1 MKHVFLGSGL
11 VLLAALGAAGS
22 ASIPA
27 RAATSAAV
35 PDTFTVVSDSF
46 TPAVVASDGSVTTP
60 DRVTVVT
67 DAAAGSTISTLDGD
81 VRTSTGIDTTF
92 HPVFTATSSP
102 VSEPDGS
109 ATTTWTAQIPY
120 SRTLSSAGVPLDNG
134 YVVELTA
141 RWTDGGAASSATTP
155 SPFDFDA
162 TSALRLSASNM
173 DLTYGSASTTLSGK
187 LTVTDPDGTPYTGS
201 LSHEVRFTVGGQAS
215 ETAIA
220 ASNGTF
226 TGPTLTPAASES
238 VVAANAGL
246 PGVIPATTSNT
257 IKLTVTDAVPEIS
270 IAASPVTE
278 TYGHYDP
285 ASNGTLS
292 NTTVSGSMKI
302 GSAPLANEQFDI
314 RTAPTGGTVVVI
326 GRTDSAGDFIGYYLP
341 PETRGTRLYM
351 VSGLGRDLAAAAAP
365 FVVNVVHP
373 TAVRSLSVKLDQSWD
388 LSVRGCLSMSASPA
402 DSSEKIPSTANLMLE
417 YSAHAGGPFKA
428 LASIPANESRSHCG
442 VNGTWFTGT
451 FGHAAPSPAAYYRV
465 VYKGAVISG
474 TGASGLTSLAG
485 SASSAVYVWRYADR
499 IVDAK
504 TVKSGKRLTFS
515 GTLQY
520 YNKGWHDYSG
530 QKMYVDLK
538 RKGSSSWVLAAATM
552 TNSAGNYRVTV
563 TAPAS
568 AYWQVVFKG
577 NNDGVGHLST
587 DTAISF
593 IAL

>member
-1 MKHVFLGSGL
+1 

-27 RAATSAAV
+27 RAATSGAA

-46 TPAVVASDGSVTTP
+46 TPAVVASNGSITTP
-60 DRVTVVT
+60 DQLTVVT
-67 DAAAGSTISTLDGD
+67 DTPAGSTISALDGD
-81 VRTSTGIDTTF
+81 IQTSTGIDTTF

-102 VSEPDGS
+102 VAEPDGS
-109 ATTTWTAQIPY
+109 AETTWTVQVPY
-120 SRTLSSAGVPLDNG
+120 SRTLSSAGVPLYNG
-134 YVVELTA
+134 YVVDLTA
-141 RWTDGGAASSATTP
+141 QWADGGAANSATTP

-162 TSALRLSASNM
+162 TSALSLSASNT

-187 LTVTDPDGTPYTGS
+187 LTVTAPDGTPYTGPVNRQ
-201 LSHEVRFTVGGQAS
+201 VRFTVGGQAS
-215 ETAIA
+215 AAVAYA
-220 ASNGTF
+220 ASDGTF
-226 TGPTLTPAASES
+226 TGPTLTPSASES

-246 PGVIPATTSNT
+246 SGVIPATSTTVN
-257 IKLTVTDAVPEIS
+257 LTVTDAVPEIS

-278 TYGHYDP
+278 TYGQYAP
-285 ASNGTLS
+285 LSEGTLS
-292 NTTVSGSMKI
+292 TTTVSGSMKV
-302 GSAPLANEQFDI
+302 GSAPLANEQFAI
-314 RTAPTGGTVVVI
+314 LTAPTGGTMV
-326 GRTDSAGDFIGYYLP
+326 GSSRTDSSGNFSSYLP
-341 PETRGTRLYM
+341 PETSGTRLY
-351 VSGLGRDLAAAAAP
+351 VVNALGPQDLGSAVAP

-373 TAVRSLSVKLDQSWD
+373 TAVVSLAVKLDQSWD
-388 LSVRGCLSMSASPA
+388 LSVKGCLTMSLSPA
-402 DSSEKIPSTANLMLE
+402 DSSEKIPSTANLLLE

-428 LASIPANESRSHCG
+428 LANIPANEPLSHCG

-451 FGHAAPSPAAYYRV
+451 FAHAAPSPAAYYRV

-474 TGASGLTSLAG
+474 TTATGTTSLAG
-485 SASSAVYVWRYADR
+485 SASSAVHVWRYADR
-499 IVDAK
+499 IIDAK

-520 YNKGWHDYSG
+520 YNNGWHNYSD

-538 RKGSSSWVLAAATM
+538 LKDSSAWTPVAATA
-552 TNSAGNYRVTV
+552 TNSAGKYSVTV

-568 AYWQVVFKG
+568 AYWQAVFKG

-587 DTAISF
+587 GTAISF